1 MSQSNNSNSNNN
13 NQDQVQYLPSST
25 AISIEY
31 DCEVGSNNNNK
42 PSTFAYPVSISPTV
56 VTEVQPLS
64 GYSPYGVGDNSAV
77 YAVPQQMEGGIQ
89 LVAVDNNN
97 NLQNAVFLE
106 VDPGV
111 YQQRR
116 RFQTLAGFTIFVI
129 IMILVYVSY
138 SS

>member
-1 MSQSNNSNSNNN
+1 MSQSNNSNNN

-31 DCEVGSNNNNK
+31 DCEAGSNNNNK
-42 PSTFAYPVSISPTV
+42 PSTFAYPVSISPTI

-97 NLQNAVFLE
+97 QNAVFLE

>member
-1 MSQSNNSNSNNN
+1 MSQSNNSNNN

-31 DCEVGSNNNNK
+31 DCEAGSNNNK
-42 PSTFAYPVSISPTV
+42 PSTFAYPVSISPTI

-64 GYSPYGVGDNSAV
+64 GYSPYGVGVGDNLAV

-97 NLQNAVFLE
+97 QNAVFLE